1 MARKMKT
8 FQIEGRE
15 GDVEVK
21 ELTVSE
27 ILKLMQHEGDDT
39 SLKGFVDMVGEFLP
53 LATNLKMEQLKDMAP
68 SDIKVVW
75 EKFREVN
82 DTFFEVSQRVGMG
95 DLLGQLKKA
104 IIKDF
109 GKLLVSSSKVGMLE
123 S

>member
-68 SDIKVVW
+68 SDIKLVW

-82 DTFFEVSQRVGMG
+82 ETFFEVSQQVGMG

-109 GKLLVSSSKVGMLE
+109 GKLLVSSSSLVIPE

>member
-82 DTFFEVSQRVGMG
+82 DTFFEVSQQVGMG